1 MATYIDYKY
10 WSTAFYS
17 IWALKR
23 LSTTI
28 TQSHTHIS
36 TALLS
41 MTKRFYLAFTCT
53 YSSGSI
59 GGNSGFSI
67 WPKDTSTQE
76 SEIDRPT
83 LTTIFTHSLQYL
95 SYLINDP
102 NRLVSV
108 SVVNEGWPLFC
119 KEFQVVFRPQRRS
132 VYERRWWFSTLRKK
146 SWIVLLSLTTECN
159 DYKEA
164 HMPNESWKQ
173 KQPANY
179 E

>member
-76 SEIDRPT
+76 SEIDR
-83 LTTIFTHSLQYL
+83 LLNYYIYSFIAVAKVFIL
-95 SYLINDP
+95 SYK
-102 NRLVSV
+102 
-108 SVVNEGWPLFC
+108 WP
-119 KEFQVVFRPQRRS
+119 Q
-132 VYERRWWFSTLRKK
+132 
-146 SWIVLLSLTTECN
+146 
-159 DYKEA
+159 
-164 HMPNESWKQ
+164 
-173 KQPANY
+173 
-179 E
+179 